1 MVSLSTK
8 MSAGRSDGAFEG
20 GSDGVSTSIVI
31 IDGMMESVVAL
42 TWGIMRKEICVLSMG
57 GIGDLVN
64 YMSCDVSRLS
74 LARLKH

>member
-57 GIGDLVN
+57 AVGDSVN
-64 YMSCDVSRLS
+64 YMSQL
-74 LARLKH
+74 

>member
-31 IDGMMESVVAL
+31 IDGMMESQDVP
-42 TWGIMRKEICVLSMG
+42 TWGI
-57 GIGDLVN
+57 
-64 YMSCDVSRLS
+64 
-74 LARLKH
+74 